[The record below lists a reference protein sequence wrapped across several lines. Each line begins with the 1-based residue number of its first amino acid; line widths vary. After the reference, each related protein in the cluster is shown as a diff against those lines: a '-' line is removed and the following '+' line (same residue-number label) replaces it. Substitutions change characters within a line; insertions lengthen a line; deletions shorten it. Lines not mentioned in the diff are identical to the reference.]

1 MVPYMHIQGAHA
13 LHMTRDSH
21 PYTLGRLRNEV
32 MERKHREMKNLNK
45 NQGGGR
51 RVAKE
56 YRNTFEHDKMCLVNE
71 MRAQFFKLVMRS
83 EGTFQNFKERRFLAS
98 NIRCQLHVEYEKT
111 RSPLNDEIVAQ
122 LASRFPDVTS
132 KQVKQLF
139 QSWVRQSK
147 KSLIAPPT
155 VSTP

>member
-1 MVPYMHIQGAHA
+1 
-13 LHMTRDSH
+13 
-21 PYTLGRLRNEV
+21 
-32 MERKHREMKNLNK
+32 
-45 NQGGGR
+45 
-51 RVAKE
+51 
-56 YRNTFEHDKMCLVNE
+56 
-71 MRAQFFKLVMRS
+71 MRS

-111 RSPLNDEIVAQ
+111 RSPLNDKTAAQ
-122 LASRFPDVTS
+122 LASCFPDVTS

-155 VSTP
+155 VSMP